1 MKRWLLRQDAVD
13 VLLTTIALPSLWQQ
27 AHGGDV

>member
-1 MKRWLLRQDAVD
+1 VHARPGVSVVAPRKP
-13 VLLTTIALPSLWQQ
+13 IALPSLWQQ